1 VHLGVLRNDLDLLH
15 DFIRYGFDMNT
26 EDMNGHAPIHLAI
39 KKQAPQAIERLLQ
52 SGAST
57 ELTAARDWL
66 KACQRP
72 ESDIVVFTEDASGK
86 KLVSFV
92 SANNFE
98 GAKAPTTYSTKT
110 LL

>member
-15 DFIRYGFDMNT
+15 DSFRYGFDINMK
-26 EDMNGHAPIHLAI
+26 DMNGHAPIHLAI

-52 SGAST
+52 SEAST

-66 KACQRP
+66 KAYRRS
-72 ESDIVVFTEDASGK
+72 ETDIVVFTEDASGK

-98 GAKAPTTYSTKT
+98 GAKAPTTYSRKT
-110 LL
+110 TL